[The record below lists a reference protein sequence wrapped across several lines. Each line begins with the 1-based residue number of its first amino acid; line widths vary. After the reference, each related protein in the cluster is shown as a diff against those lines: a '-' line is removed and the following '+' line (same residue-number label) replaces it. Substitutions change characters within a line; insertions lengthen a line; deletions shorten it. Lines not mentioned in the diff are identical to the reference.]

1 MMTNADERGGARGK
15 KIREKE
21 RKSDKTRGKE
31 ERRRAKERKR
41 QSEYARYSARLG
53 AALANFFVVD
63 DCSDAKSLQ
72 VLSTSIFDPLLF
84 LLFTYIL
91 LLRYIFPR
99 VYLN

>member
-21 RKSDKTRGKE
+21 RKSDKTRWKE

-72 VLSTSIFDPLLF
+72 VLPTSIFDPLLF

-91 LLRYIFPR
+91 FLRYIFPR